1 MPNKTYWRI
10 GSDVKS
16 FVMFVF
22 KFVLST
28 AYWDL
33 DDKTTAIIMKPLVS
47 DYK

>member
-1 MPNKTYWRI
+1 MSNKTYWRI

-16 FVMFVF
+16 FVMFVL

-33 DDKTTAIIMKPLVS
+33 DDKTTAIIMKSLVL
-47 DYK
+47 DCK

>member
-1 MPNKTYWRI
+1 MSNKTYWRN

-16 FVMFVF
+16 FVMFLL

-33 DDKTTAIIMKPLVS
+33 DDKTTAIIMKPLVL
-47 DYK
+47 DCK